1 MVIEPEYRNESKNGE
16 PPRITGVEF
25 EGNTGVLSKEVSLE
39 HEMNSTYGARIR
51 SGMRTRS
58 KKKAVSWKLRDN
70 SGKIKGNEKPNIPHN
85 NSHKQ

>member
-1 MVIEPEYRNESKNGE
+1 MVIEPENRNESKNGE

-58 KKKAVSWKLRDN
+58 KKKTVSWKLRDN

-85 NSHKQ
+85 NSHQQ